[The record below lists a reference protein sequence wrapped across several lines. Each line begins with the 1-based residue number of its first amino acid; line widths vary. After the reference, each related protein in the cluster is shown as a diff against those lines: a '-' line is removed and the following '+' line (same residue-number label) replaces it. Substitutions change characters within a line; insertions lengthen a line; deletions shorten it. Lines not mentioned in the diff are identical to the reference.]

1 MLYFL
6 PAGTLFNQE
15 HFVCEYWFNVD
26 CAAAESFYG
35 LNDNIGLV
43 PDSSDGS
50 DGYNSPA
57 GAASSPVGYAAPSES
72 YEEPPALPSD
82 QSYSSPSEDSYS
94 APVSEYQEP
103 DVGGGGGRTGRRGG
117 RLLRRPVGSRQGVRR
132 GKTRTEQR
140 KPGRRPTTAQRS
152 PQSASVKKVQ
162 PSRTSKTLRNRNK
175 KKKTG
180 RRTSG
185 RNGRQEPLT
194 SYLPPASAEE
204 PVRGYLPPATEA
216 AAAALE
222 EEESEYDYE
231 YEEAPLPTYNTA
243 SASSGYAS
251 GGGEVVGD
259 VSSVAD
265 EVYLEDELPTYN
277 NGVYSEGGEGGRYT
291 APVVDSIPSDSA
303 LDEGDALPTYNNGVY
318 NSAEAE
324 EEPTEEYDYQDELP
338 SYNNG
343 VYSEGDASGSRYT
356 APEAPEAPAA
366 SYSEPSAAAAAP
378 ISYGAPESPPSPTF
392 SPSPSYSSSFQPI
405 TAPPAPPP
413 PPSTSI
419 YDAPVPGSYQ
429 DPTADILP
437 EYHKS
442 EISLR
447 LNNRNEVPRI
457 EPFQTDFGEPLYIGT
472 YKASG
477 SAPRP
482 AVVPPPPS
490 ARADI
495 VPVVGPSLSKYNIP
509 EVSDKGFKGLGSSY
523 GR

>member
-1 MLYFL
+1 M
-6 PAGTLFNQE
+6 FNQE

-35 LNDNIGLV
+35 LNDNIGSV
-43 PDSSDGS
+43 PETADSSS
-50 DGYNSPA
+50 EGYNSPA

-72 YEEPPALPSD
+72 YEPSD
-82 QSYSSPSEDSYS
+82 QSYSSPSEDSYA
-94 APVSEYQEP
+94 APVPQYQEE
-103 DVGGGGGRTGRRGG
+103 GGARTGRRGS
-117 RLLRRPVGSRQGVRR
+117 RLLRRPVGSRQAVRR
-132 GKTRTEQR
+132 GKTRTDQR
-140 KPGRRPTTAQRS
+140 KAGRRPTPALNS
-152 PQSASVKKVQ
+152 GAGSVRKVQ
-162 PSRTSKTLRNRNK
+162 TSRTSKTLRNRNK
-175 KKKTG
+175 KTKSG
-180 RRTSG
+180 RKSSG

-194 SYLPPASAEE
+194 SYLPPSAEE
-204 PVRGYLPPATEA
+204 PEESYLPPATEPA
-216 AAAALE
+216 PLLE
-222 EEESEYDYE
+222 QEESQYDYE
-231 YEEAPLPTYNTA
+231 YEEAPLPTYNSPAA
-243 SASSGYAS
+243 SASSSYAA
-251 GGGEVVGD
+251 GGGEALAD

-277 NGVYSEGGEGGRYT
+277 NGVYSEGSDGGEGGRYT
-291 APVVDSIPSDSA
+291 APVVDSIPSDSQ

-318 NSAEAE
+318 NSAGAE
-324 EEPTEEYDYQDELP
+324 EEPSEEYDYQDELP

-343 VYSEGDASGSRYT
+343 VYSEGDATGSRYT
-356 APEAPEAPAA
+356 APQAAQAPVT

-378 ISYGAPESPPSPTF
+378 LSYGAPESAPSPTF

-405 TAPPAPPP
+405 TAPPAAPAG
-413 PPSTSI
+413 PSTSI

-482 AVVPPPPS
+482 AVVAPPS

-495 VPVVGPSLSKYNIP
+495 VPVVGPTLSKYNIP